1 MKSQICLIR
10 WWTPKETYLDWYDYL
25 LKQNY
30 SPEKEEFK
38 KWSDLLVKDN
48 SLEVLEMPRPNKWF
62 ADFLSRKIIFEKMVP
77 YFKKNIIFIW
87 HSLWGSF
94 LLKYLSEFDIYNL
107 KEKASKIILIAPAL
121 DKTPLEEIWTF
132 KPDLEKLKNLESCSN
147 KIHIFASKDDIIVP
161 FEQVKTLQNV
171 LPGVNYYFFKDK
183 WHFLIE
189 DFPELERLIKN

>member
-1 MKSQICLIR
+1 MKSQICLIK
-10 WWTPKETYLDWYDYL
+10 WWTPKETYLNWYDYL
-25 LKQNY
+25 LKQDY
-30 SPEKEEFK
+30 SPEKEDFK

-48 SLEVLEMPRPNKWF
+48 NLEVLELPRPNKWF